1 MTYTVFINM
10 DIKITSDQLNRLI
23 AKIIELHYKGYEW
36 KEKTIQG
43 SRLSL
48 LKQSGY
54 GFSFSNSE
62 KNYTVLSFYHFN
74 LGEGPFAIT
83 SNQLYI
89 TNDFV
94 DVLKRFT
101 RMNEDLI
108 IKHIVNW
115 VENELNVKV
124 DKVNKTPAKLA

>member
-1 MTYTVFINM
+1 M
-10 DIKITSDQLNRLI
+10 DLKITSDQLNLVI
-23 AKIIELHYKGYEW
+23 GKVIKTYYTGYEW

-43 SRLSL
+43 TRLSL

-62 KNYTVLSFYHFN
+62 KNYTVLSFYHLN

-83 SNQLYI
+83 SDQLYI

-94 DVLKRFT
+94 NDMKLYIPI
-101 RMNEDLI
+101 NEDLI

-124 DKVNKTPAKLA
+124 DNVNKTPAKLA